1 MVEVFSIHNPPAE
14 ILEEVL
20 AKVQSGQSTAARDLA
35 EQVKGPFRPLLE
47 SAVEF
52 ARSRKALLE
61 EILFEK
67 ILEAQPRLERFLPFI
82 AVTAAAS
89 PCWACLVH

>member
-1 MVEVFSIHNPPAE
+1 MIFALVSLVGALVKVVEVFSIHNPPPE

-20 AKVQSGQSTAARDLA
+20 AKVQSGQSPAARDLA

-52 ARSRKALLE
+52 ARSRKALLGRNS
-61 EILFEK
+61 F
-67 ILEAQPRLERFLPFI
+67 
-82 AVTAAAS
+82 
-89 PCWACLVH
+89 